1 VWTRRIVVV
10 VVVVTQVAFV
20 VRAYHSAHKEFGFQM
35 FPESSMWQA
44 EIVRVTDD
52 GQRVPI
58 SNPWDGY
65 HWSQLVQARGLAYP
79 ALRQHADAG
88 LDNQL
93 AFLGAA
99 LDYVADHT
107 PRDTDTRY
115 LEAVVTTWHD
125 ADAPKTVVLRSK
137 DRDGG

>member
-1 VWTRRIVVV
+1 MKIAIVSSL
-10 VVVVTQVAFV
+10 
-20 VRAYHSAHKEFGFQM
+20 YEPNAHG
-35 FPESSMWQA
+35 
-44 EIVRVTDD
+44 
-52 GQRVPI
+52 G
-58 SNPWDGY
+58 
-65 HWSQLVQARGLAYP
+65 
-79 ALRQHADAG
+79 
-88 LDNQL
+88 
-93 AFLGAA
+93 A